1 MQTTAGIKL
10 TKKQIKQVKALQ
22 KLAKD
27 WDDNLWL
34 FAAAG
39 KLCVMLEGG
48 TEQNP
53 NPTFNKV
60 GGCFAQI
67 GGGVNQ
73 ENIIE
78 IIDGITCD
86 GGDW

>member
-27 WDDNLWL
+27 WDKDLWI

-39 KLCVMLEGG
+39 SFCVMLKGD

-53 NPTFNKV
+53 IPEYNGESANT
-60 GGCFAQI
+60 
-67 GGGVNQ
+67 
-73 ENIIE
+73 ENLVDIIY
-78 IIDGITCD
+78 GIHCD

>member
-1 MQTTAGIKL
+1 MQTKAGIKL

-27 WDDNLWL
+27 WDDSIWIY
-34 FAAAG
+34 AAAG
-39 KLCVMLEGG
+39 TLYVMLEGG

-53 NPTFNKV
+53 NPKLTKH
-60 GGCFAQI
+60 

-73 ENIIE
+73 ANIIE
-78 IIDGITCD
+78 AIDNIQSD